1 MKKINISKFAV
12 VALIA
17 VGTVFATSCSKE
29 TGEDVV
35 MPGEGTRVVI
45 SVGGIDQGNSGSF
58 NKVQASAGKSATS
71 ANSDGGLIEGNGFDL
86 LITRPSS
93 SFSNLGFKDKIRAAA
108 SGSDAL
114 KAETPMA
121 KDNAYRIFF
130 RKQGETT
137 LTSVGLTSG
146 TPGSFAVDKGASYE
160 WFAVSY
166 NSTTQVPEPSTGT
179 DVELSDLESLL
190 YAKGGFDVANEEG
203 DVVVPLN
210 VVFKPRA
217 TKAIIELNTRG
228 MFAAISSATVTVEG
242 LSSAPQ
248 AIDVVTGD
256 LVGGGDSE
264 TIDFP
269 SFIEVPNTDGQRRI
283 ATAYVGG
290 NEGENIT
297 VNVSNLNITLDTDGS
312 RDFGATTLT
321 QTFAPEAGME
331 QNIVLN
337 FLETPLTRSNIGWAR
352 SNLYYSAGD
361 FSPYRF
367 YHTNP
372 RTNDP
377 NSYFSFKGHL
387 PRTLA
392 SSNAANQKDPC
403 ALVYPAGRWKTPTSE
418 ELGTLTN
425 TQGLLTNVVGS
436 LLATLG
442 LGATPGVGYETGEYI
457 QMLPGYTQAPTTGQN
472 AAYGDVNTAATNILR
487 FNYNGLV
494 ASVDVAE
501 LIDLQLGNTYGA
513 QAAFWTNQSIN
524 QANLGGLLGGTIDAG
539 AWSFVGRDVA
549 LLGLLGRR
557 GYATQSAG
565 VTNVDLL
572 GAVNVLSSSL
582 MNVRCTRDTGWDP
595 AVDGYNPEPVL

>member
-1 MKKINISKFAV
+1 MKKINISKLAV

-17 VGTVFATSCSKE
+17 VGTVFVTSCSKE
-29 TGEDVV
+29 VGEETV

-45 SVGGIDQGNSGSF
+45 SVGGINEGNSGTF
-58 NKVQASAGKSATS
+58 NKVQASAGKSA
-71 ANSDGGLIEGNGFDL
+71 ANAASNGGLIEGNGFDV

-93 SFSNLGFKDKIRAAA
+93 SASNLGFKDKIRAAA
-108 SGSDAL
+108 SGADAL
-114 KAETPMA
+114 KAETPMPSG
-121 KDNAYRIFF
+121 NAYRVFL

-146 TPGSFAVDKGASYE
+146 TPGSLAVDKGANYE

-166 NSTTQVPEPSTGT
+166 NSTTAVPEPASGT
-179 DVELSDLESLL
+179 DVELTDLETLL
-190 YAKGGFDVANEEG
+190 YANGEFAVADEEG
-203 DVVVPLN
+203 DVVVPLA
-210 VVFKPRA
+210 VVFKPRVTRA
-217 TKAIIELNTRG
+217 VIELNTRG
-228 MFAAISSATVTVEG
+228 MFAPIASATVTVDG
-242 LSSAPQ
+242 LYAAPE
-248 AIDVVTGD
+248 AIDVVTGN
-256 LVGGGDSE
+256 LVGGGNSQTIALSE
-264 TIDFP
+264 FA
-269 SFIEVPNTDGQRRI
+269 EVPNTDGQRRI
-283 ATAYVGG
+283 ATAFVGG
-290 NEGENIT
+290 NADEDIT
-297 VNVSNLNITLDTDGS
+297 ISVSDLIITLDTDAP
-312 RDFGATTLT
+312 RTFENATLT

-403 ALVYPAGRWKTPTSE
+403 ALVYPAGRWKTPTSA
-418 ELGTLTN
+418 ELGTLTS

-442 LGATPGVGYETGEYI
+442 LGATPGVGYQTGEYI

-524 QANLGGLLGGTIDAG
+524 QANLSGLLGGVIDAG

-572 GAVNVLSSSL
+572 GSVNVLSSSL
-582 MNVRCTRDTGWDP
+582 MNVRCTRNAAWDP
-595 AVDGYNPEPVL
+595 TVADYNPEPVL